1 MNYRVL
7 TDIPDH
13 VKLQDSITLDLWP
26 DFMLKDPV
34 SNHNWMYLFEYF
46 PDCQFSLL
54 NDSTVYAAGNSIPLF
69 FDDDPENL
77 PEEGWDWAFTTG
89 IEQFRKGI
97 KPNMLCGLQIAV
109 NKENQGQGLSGLTLK
124 EMKQIARKRGFSS
137 LILPVRPNKKA
148 LIPHEPIDDYILRLR
163 DDGLPYDPW
172 LRVHVRNG
180 GKIIKPC
187 HKAMR
192 ISGTV
197 KDWEKWTKR
206 SFKKSGEYVI
216 EGALCPVSIDLER
229 DLGLYVEPNVWVLH
243 KL

>member
-26 DFMLKDPV
+26 DFMLEDPV
-34 SNHNWMYLFEYF
+34 SNQNWMHLFEYF

-77 PEEGWDWAFTTG
+77 PEGGWDWAFVTG
-89 IEQFRKGI
+89 IEQFRKHV
-97 KPNMLCGLQIAV
+97 KPNVLCGLQIAV
-109 NKENQGQGLSGLTLK
+109 NKEYQGKGLSRLALE
-124 EMKQIARKRGFSS
+124 EMKQIARNRGFSS
-137 LILPVRPNKKA
+137 LILPVRPSQKS
-148 LIPHEPIDDYILRLR
+148 LFPHEPINDYILRLR
-163 DDGLPYDPW
+163 EDGLPYDPW

-187 HKAMR
+187 HNAMR
-192 ISGTV
+192 IPGRV

-206 SFKKSGEYVI
+206 SFNQSGDYAI

-229 DLGLYVEPNVWVLH
+229 DLGLYIEPNVWVLH
-243 KL
+243 RL